1 MTVQSIA
8 VDKIEAN
15 RWNPNVMQ
23 KEEYDAL
30 KQDMHVHGVNGVDP
44 VLVSPKPSFLG
55 MGATTFEGFYVIV
68 DGEHRWRAA
77 GELSWKE
84 ILCEVR
90 EISEDEA
97 KALCY
102 RRNRER
108 GTIDPF
114 KEAALFKTELPKLT
128 QAKIAGKYGV
138 DQSTVSQR
146 LSLLKLDEKVLA
158 VVKTIPRG
166 IITASHFEPLAML
179 EPEDQKSLAKDI
191 VFEATH
197 YDHPMTV
204 KDVERKAKGLREKRE
219 EARLLKEALGKAKF
233 PKCPKCGWEPSGIN
247 YKKLPWVDCS
257 SGHYDHSWSLASG
270 KRVYEPERESQ
281 KTMDGESKLLQT
293 KTLRSAHTVQE
304 ISVVFVDLIKKII
317 SEDETLKIQKIDV
330 SGKRQG
336 SEFSFDV
343 NTYGKSTSVSWH
355 QGGAWQGFR
364 AEEHDYKSGE
374 KSAIT
379 TGSPDNLERVKELIE
394 NAFNGKLG
402 IESKQ
407 LKKAKTADEMI
418 HELHSEPLEADKMQ
432 VTDDPEES
440 LAATEEASE

>member
-1 MTVQSIA
+1 MTQLIGVGCLQ
-8 VDKIEAN
+8 AN
-15 RWNPNVMQ
+15 EWNPNVMQ
-23 KEEYDAL
+23 DTEYQAL
-30 KQDMHVHGVNGVDP
+30 KQDMHVHGADGVDA
-44 VLVSPKPSFLG
+44 VLVSPYKVFHSSKDDDMKSYF
-55 MGATTFEGFYVIV
+55 VIV

-77 GELSWKE
+77 VELGWKE
-84 ILCEVR
+84 IRCE
-90 EISEDEA
+90 IQDITEDDA

-158 VVKTIPRG
+158 AVKNIPRG
-166 IITASHFEPLAML
+166 IITASHLEPIATL

-204 KDVERKAKGLREKRE
+204 KDIERRAKDLSEKRE
-219 EARLLKEALGKAKF
+219 EARRLKEALGKAKF
-233 PKCPKCGWEPSGIN
+233 PKCPKCGKEPSSVH

-257 SGHYDHSWSLASG
+257 SGHYDHSWSLTSG
-270 KRVYEPERESQ
+270 KLVYEPERVSQ

-304 ISVVFVDLIKKII
+304 LSTVFVDLIKKII
-317 SEDETLKIQKIDV
+317 SEDETLEIKKIDV

-336 SEFSFDV
+336 SEFSLDV

-364 AEEHDYKSGE
+364 AEEHDYRSGE
-374 KSAIT
+374 KSAIS
-379 TGSPDNLERVKELIE
+379 TGSPTVLS
-394 NAFNGKLG
+394 A
-402 IESKQ
+402 
-407 LKKAKTADEMI
+407 
-418 HELHSEPLEADKMQ
+418 
-432 VTDDPEES
+432 
-440 LAATEEASE
+440 